1 MKRIA
6 YYLTV
11 LALAV
16 FTFTSCE
23 DVPSPFGQIVA
34 PKTDDVVVVEPSGTG
49 TQADPFN
56 VAGVI
61 EYLGGLG
68 ADVPSPNEVYI
79 VGYITSITETFGTQ
93 YGNATFEISDS
104 QEGGNKFLCYRV
116 LYLGNQKYS
125 DPSAT
130 NIKEGD
136 KVVICGKVVNYK
148 GNTPETQANGA
159 YVYSINGT
167 GGGGGGGTTTTTLGT
182 KDAPITVTKALE
194 YIAALE
200 DNGTTKED
208 AYVTG
213 KITKIKT
220 SDANIAQYKNIDYVI
235 SDGKGEL
242 TVFRGKNLDNTDFTA
257 AGQINVGDEVVVFGK
272 LTKYVKDGNVT
283 PEVAQG
289 NYIVKLTKGGGGGG
303 TTGEAKGTGT
313 ATDPFNIAAAIAKC
327 KEIGETASTEKFYV
341 KGIVVEGGK
350 ASGGFGNVTFK
361 MGDSKDATELFT
373 AYQVAGSDGEKLA
386 DGYEVPAGAE
396 VVIYGPLVNY
406 KGNTPETSGKSA
418 AQIVT
423 INGKKTNESSGGGGG
438 GTTGEA
444 KGTGT
449 ATDPFNIAAAIAKCK
464 EIGETAST
472 EKFYVKGIVVEGGKA
487 SGGFG
492 NVTFKMGDSKDA
504 TELFTAYQ
512 VAGSDGEKLA
522 DGYEVPAGAEVVIY
536 GPLVNYKG
544 NTPETSGKSAAQI
557 VTINGK
563 KTNESSGGGG
573 GDESGAP
580 SGDGTQSSPFNIA
593 AAIAK
598 CKEIGSTVSSEKF
611 YIKGIVVN
619 GGKASGGYGN
629 VTFDMGDTK
638 DAKDLFKAYQVA
650 GTNGEKLADGYEVKV
665 GSEVIIYGPI
675 YNYNGKTPETSGKSA
690 AQIVT
695 IDGKPTNDGG
705 SGGGGGGTTSGD
717 EITVAMNSFGLDN
730 AADLTTLTLSDG
742 TKLTFSQGEGT
753 NGPKYYNSGNAARL
767 YIGNSMTIDAGS
779 KKITKVI
786 INAYADNNASYT
798 AEGNVSGKAGS
809 QTVTPTLSETTFT
822 FSGFSSSTLVV
833 SNNATGTG
841 GSKQLRIVSMTITYA
856 K

>member
-125 DPSAT
+125 DASAT

-438 GTTGEA
+438 ESGGAAGDGSQNNPYNVAAITEICKQLGDKETSTTDYYI
-444 KGTGT
+444 KGKICSVKYSFSAQYGT
-449 ATDPFNIAAAIAKCK
+449 ATFNISDDGKTGGTEFTAYSVYYFNNAPWVEGNTQIAVGDDVVLFGK
-464 EIGETAST
+464 ITNYGGTLETAS
-472 EKFYVKGIVVEGGKA
+472 KKA
-487 SGGFG
+487 C
-492 NVTFKMGDSKDA
+492 
-504 TELFTAYQ
+504 
-512 VAGSDGEKLA
+512 
-522 DGYEVPAGAEVVIY
+522 IY
-536 GPLVNYKG
+536 SL
-544 NTPETSGKSAAQI
+544 
-557 VTINGK
+557 
-563 KTNESSGGGG
+563 
-573 GDESGAP
+573 
-580 SGDGTQSSPFNIA
+580 
-593 AAIAK
+593 
-598 CKEIGSTVSSEKF
+598 
-611 YIKGIVVN
+611 
-619 GGKASGGYGN
+619 
-629 VTFDMGDTK
+629 
-638 DAKDLFKAYQVA
+638 
-650 GTNGEKLADGYEVKV
+650 
-665 GSEVIIYGPI
+665 
-675 YNYNGKTPETSGKSA
+675 NGKTSDS
-690 AQIVT
+690 
-695 IDGKPTNDGG
+695 G
-705 SGGGGGGTTSGD
+705 SGGGGGGTTGGD
-717 EITVAMNSFGLDN
+717 EIKAVFGDLDCSN
-730 AADLTTLTLSDG
+730 IAAIKLSDG
-742 TKLTFSQGEGT
+742 TTISVTQEDGKTTPIYHESTKILRI
-753 NGPKYYNSGNAARL
+753 YARNAV
-767 YIGNSMTIDAGS
+767 SIDAGS
-779 KKITKVI
+779 KKISKVVFAYDTYNGTAYKGNDDMYAEVGGNKITPTKDD
-786 INAYADNNASYT
+786 A
-798 AEGNVSGKAGS
+798 
-809 QTVTPTLSETTFT
+809 TVT
-822 FSGFSSSTLVV
+822 V
-833 SNNATGTG
+833 SNVNNSKIKLVNWLESGNSGGTQFRITG
-841 GSKQLRIVSMTITYA
+841 VTITYA

>member
-438 GTTGEA
+438 
-444 KGTGT
+444 
-449 ATDPFNIAAAIAKCK
+449 
-464 EIGETAST
+464 
-472 EKFYVKGIVVEGGKA
+472 
-487 SGGFG
+487 
-492 NVTFKMGDSKDA
+492 
-504 TELFTAYQ
+504 
-512 VAGSDGEKLA
+512 
-522 DGYEVPAGAEVVIY
+522 
-536 GPLVNYKG
+536 
-544 NTPETSGKSAAQI
+544 
-557 VTINGK
+557 
-563 KTNESSGGGG
+563 
-573 GDESGAP
+573 DESGAP

>member
-194 YIAALE
+194 YIAALA

-289 NYIVKLTKGGGGGG
+289 NYIVKLTKGGGGG
-303 TTGEAKGTGT
+303 TGEAKGTGT
-313 ATDPFNIAAAIAKC
+313 LADPYNAAGANAYISSLAADTESPNEIYIKGKLVKYANNGEFNTQYGNASFYLSDDGTESGEQFYVFRTLYLGNVKYESGETPKAKDEIIICGKVVNYMGNTPETAANKSYIYSLNGKTSAGGGGGGESGAAKGTGTEADPFNVAAAIAKC
-327 KEIGETASTEKFYV
+327 QEVGTTASTEKYYI
-341 KGIVVEGGK
+341 KGIADADYTVTSYKNVE
-350 ASGGFGNVTFK
+350 V
-361 MGDSKDATELFT
+361 DIVDA
-373 AYQVAGSDGEKLA
+373 AGSSDKFKVFRVKDKDGKGIKE
-386 DGYEVPAGAE
+386 GYKIAKGATII
-396 VVIYGPLVNY
+396 VYGPVVNY
-406 KGNTPETSGKSA
+406 KGNTPETATGAYLVS
-418 AQIVT
+418 V
-423 INGKKTNESSGGGGG
+423 NGQAPELDGEGGGGG
-438 GTTGEA
+438 GT
-444 KGTGT
+444 
-449 ATDPFNIAAAIAKCK
+449 
-464 EIGETAST
+464 
-472 EKFYVKGIVVEGGKA
+472 
-487 SGGFG
+487 
-492 NVTFKMGDSKDA
+492 
-504 TELFTAYQ
+504 
-512 VAGSDGEKLA
+512 
-522 DGYEVPAGAEVVIY
+522 
-536 GPLVNYKG
+536 
-544 NTPETSGKSAAQI
+544 
-557 VTINGK
+557 
-563 KTNESSGGGG
+563 SGGGSSASSLTNG
-573 GDESGAP
+573 DFETWANGLPTGWKSASTASSATLAQSTDAHGGSYSCLVKGDEGQNKRLAS
-580 SGDGTQSSPFNIA
+580 Q
-593 AAIAK
+593 
-598 CKEIGSTVSSEKF
+598 EITL
-611 YIKGIVVN
+611 
-619 GGKASGGYGN
+619 A
-629 VTFDMGDTK
+629 
-638 DAKDLFKAYQVA
+638 A
-650 GTNGEKLADGYEVKV
+650 GTYVFSVWIKA
-665 GSEVIIYGPI
+665 
-675 YNYNGKTPETSGKSA
+675 
-690 AQIVT
+690 
-695 IDGKPTNDGG
+695 
-705 SGGGGGGTTSGD
+705 TTSD
-717 EITVAMNSFGLDN
+717 VAQARPGYVPIG
-730 AADLTTLTLSDG
+730 AD
-742 TKLTFSQGEGT
+742 
-753 NGPKYYNSGNAARL
+753 
-767 YIGNSMTIDAGS
+767 
-779 KKITKVI
+779 
-786 INAYADNNASYT
+786 
-798 AEGNVSGKAGS
+798 GKAGS
-809 QTVTPTLSETTFT
+809 YAYGDYANLSTSWQQFSYEFTLDAEKTVC
-822 FSGFSSSTLVV
+822 LVV
-833 SNNATGTG
+833 MNPKKSNYSSGKDILVDDATLT
-841 GSKQLRIVSMTITYA
+841 K

>member
-49 TQADPFN
+49 TQADPYN
-56 VAGVI
+56 VAAVI

-79 VGYITSITETFGTQ
+79 VGYITSITEAFGTQ

-194 YIAALE
+194 YIAALA

-289 NYIVKLTKGGGGGG
+289 NYIVKLTKGSGGGGESG
-303 TTGEAKGTGT
+303 TAKGTGT
-313 ATDPFNIAAAIAKC
+313 AADPFNVAAAIAKC
-327 KEIGETASTEKFYV
+327 KETGETATSEIYFV
-341 KGIVVEGGK
+341 KGIVNADYTVDSYKNATLDLVDAEG
-350 ASGGFGNVTFK
+350 ASEK
-361 MGDSKDATELFT
+361 FT
-373 AYQVAGSDGEKLA
+373 AFRVKGA
-386 DGYEVPAGAE
+386 DGADLKVGYKIPKGAT
-396 VVIYGPLVNY
+396 VIVSGKLVNY
-406 KGNTPETSGKSA
+406 KGNTPETAQNSGTLVS
-418 AQIVT
+418 V
-423 INGKKTNESSGGGGG
+423 NGNAPELDGGSGSGGGESGG
-438 GTTGEA
+438 A

-449 ATDPFNIAAAIAKCK
+449 QSDPFNVAAAIAKCK
-464 EIGETAST
+464 ETGETATS
-472 EKFYVKGIVVEGGKA
+472 EIYFVKGIVNADYTVDSYKNATLDLVDAEGA
-487 SGGFG
+487 SE
-492 NVTFKMGDSKDA
+492 K
-504 TELFTAYQ
+504 FTAFR
-512 VAGSDGEKLA
+512 VKGA
-522 DGYEVPAGAEVVIY
+522 DGADLKVGYKIPKGATVIVS
-536 GPLVNYKG
+536 GKLVNYKG
-544 NTPETSGKSAAQI
+544 NTPETAQNSGTLIS
-557 VTINGK
+557 
-563 KTNESSGGGG
+563 
-573 GDESGAP
+573 
-580 SGDGTQSSPFNIA
+580 
-593 AAIAK
+593 
-598 CKEIGSTVSSEKF
+598 
-611 YIKGIVVN
+611 VN
-619 GGKASGGYGN
+619 GQA
-629 VTFDMGDTK
+629 
-638 DAKDLFKAYQVA
+638 
-650 GTNGEKLADGYEVKV
+650 
-665 GSEVIIYGPI
+665 
-675 YNYNGKTPETSGKSA
+675 PEL
-690 AQIVT
+690 
-695 IDGKPTNDGG
+695 D
-705 SGGGGGGTTSGD
+705 GGGGGGTSGGGSSASSLTNGDFETWSGGQPTGWKSASTASSATLAQSTDAHGGSYSCLVKGD
-717 EITVAMNSFGLDN
+717 EGQNKRLASQEITLAAGTYVFSVWIKATTSDVAQARPGYVPIG
-730 AADLTTLTLSDG
+730 AD
-742 TKLTFSQGEGT
+742 
-753 NGPKYYNSGNAARL
+753 
-767 YIGNSMTIDAGS
+767 
-779 KKITKVI
+779 
-786 INAYADNNASYT
+786 
-798 AEGNVSGKAGS
+798 GKAGS
-809 QTVTPTLSETTFT
+809 YAYGDYANLSTSWQQFSYEFTLDSEKTVCLVIMNPKKSSYSSGKDILVDDATLT
-822 FSGFSSSTLVV
+822 
-833 SNNATGTG
+833 
-841 GSKQLRIVSMTITYA
+841 K